1 MKGKIKMKIKATA
14 ERMEVLDENEIKYK
28 IDTDF
33 NFVFSCPKEETKA
46 RLALENALEI

>member
-1 MKGKIKMKIKATA
+1 MEIKATA
-14 ERMEVLDENEIKYK
+14 SRMEVLDECGIKYK

-46 RLALENALEI
+46 TLALENALEI